1 MEVICIYKEDEDKDD
16 KEDDNKQECDKFFRP
31 MEKFFSAKQFFY
43 QYELLEIHDHPTNK
57 SEEVYMDITK
67 LIGDLGFPIVITL
80 ILIYQIDGK
89 LDQILQEIREIKN
102 DQ

>member
-1 MEVICIYKEDEDKDD
+1 MTILQTTC
-16 KEDDNKQECDKFFRP
+16 
-31 MEKFFSAKQFFY
+31 
-43 QYELLEIHDHPTNK
+43 
-57 SEEVYMDITK
+57 EEVYMDITK

>member
-1 MEVICIYKEDEDKDD
+1 MEVICIYKEDEDKEDD
-16 KEDDNKQECDKFFRP
+16 KDNQQECDKFFRP
-31 MEKFFSAKQFFY
+31 MERFFSAKQFFY
-43 QYELLEIHDHPTNK
+43 QYKLLEIHDHPTNT

-89 LDQILQEIREIKN
+89 LDQILQEIGEIKN

>member
-1 MEVICIYKEDEDKDD
+1 
-16 KEDDNKQECDKFFRP
+16 
-31 MEKFFSAKQFFY
+31 
-43 QYELLEIHDHPTNK
+43 
-57 SEEVYMDITK
+57 MDITK